1 MVIYQ
6 DQTNK
11 AGEEAAAEEEGNF
24 LVADTDVEGEE
35 LVEEAASVN
44 VESSL
49 DDWADESTE

>member
-11 AGEEAAAEEEGNF
+11 AGEEAPAEEEGNF

-49 DDWADESTE
+49 DDWEDESTE